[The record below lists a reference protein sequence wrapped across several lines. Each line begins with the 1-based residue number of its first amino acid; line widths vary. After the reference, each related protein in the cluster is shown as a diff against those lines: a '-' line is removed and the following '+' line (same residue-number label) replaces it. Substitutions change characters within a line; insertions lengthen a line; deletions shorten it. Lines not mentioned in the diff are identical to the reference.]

1 MSRRLVFATLAV
13 LALAAAAYC
22 FMGYAMTAS
31 LYLTNA
37 TGRDDG
43 RASLLWAIGIV
54 VSLLAAVALA
64 VLAWRQGSR
73 PQI

>member
-1 MSRRLVFATLAV
+1 MNRRLVFSVLAV

-22 FMGYAMTAS
+22 FMAYAMTAS
-31 LYLTNA
+31 LHVPDA

-43 RASLLWAIGIV
+43 RAALLWAIGIV

-64 VLAWRQGSR
+64 VTAWRQGR
-73 PQI
+73 TRI